1 MRHKTVIL
9 LCLVKLFLSPPQARA
24 SADRASPDP
33 RDSSGIAL
41 MLRRLENSFNKK
53 DLRGILSCF
62 SDDAVTVFPIEHEE
76 PVLGRR
82 QFESFLAAGLE
93 HPENEVAERLFI
105 DATGDFTLR
114 QNGDVAEMLLTHAV
128 RVPSVRDTPAV
139 IGFVR
144 KDFAT
149 VCYKN
154 GHWQICF
161 MFPCFAESNA
171 VVAEVVS
178 GGQAESLGIRPGD
191 VITHHL
197 RMPIL
202 SAEQLVWRRRMFEER
217 PADTK
222 LRVLFRRDGQV
233 LARTFRPGDMG
244 INTRNFF
251 HGTVETKTLLGSD
264 ARQHPVAK
272 TIDSYHS
279 ALRAA
284 SVNGIRSVF
293 CSEGFAFPY
302 GLPSAM
308 SSTLIT
314 AGNASESIPFELR
327 RIVEQWD
334 LTTMRVSDIRVIS
347 HGDLAL
353 AGWSFSVRTTSGQR
367 SESHP
372 VVCAVQHNGKWSFV
386 GMPWQSQHTVGPL
399 NLHVPADREGTKR
412 NKEVQP

>member
-1 MRHKTVIL
+1 
-9 LCLVKLFLSPPQARA
+9 
-24 SADRASPDP
+24 
-33 RDSSGIAL
+33 

-76 PVLGRR
+76 PVVGRR

-128 RVPSVRDTPAV
+128 RVPSVRGTPAV

-149 VCYKN
+149 LCYKN

-161 MFPCFAESNA
+161 MFPCFAESS
-171 VVAEVVS
+171 VLVAEVVS
-178 GGQAESLGIRPGD
+178 GGQAESLGIRLGD
-191 VITHHL
+191 VVTHHL
-197 RMPIL
+197 RMPIV
-202 SAEQLVWRRRMFEER
+202 SAEQLAWRCKMFEER

-222 LRVLFRRDGQV
+222 LRVLFCRDGQV

-244 INTRNFF
+244 INARNCFQ
-251 HGTVETKTLLGSD
+251 GTVETKTLLDSD

-284 SVNGIRSVF
+284 SVDGIRSVF

-302 GLPSAM
+302 GLPSAV
-308 SSTLIT
+308 SSTLVT
-314 AGNASESIPFELR
+314 AGNASESIALELR
-327 RIVEQWD
+327 RIAQQWD
-334 LTTMRVSDIRVIS
+334 LATMSVSDIRVIS

-353 AGWSFSVRTTSGQR
+353 AGWSFSVRTTSGEILQ
-367 SESHP
+367 SQP
-372 VVCAVQHNGKWSFV
+372 VVCAVQRDGKWSFV
-386 GMPWQSQHTVGPL
+386 GMPLQSQHTVGTL
-399 NLHVPADREGTKR
+399 KLIRADKR
-412 NKEVQP
+412 KQ